1 MWEGTASD
9 LRWAMALRAD
19 VDGVRVAELVATLL

>member
-9 LRWAMALRAD
+9 LRWTMASQAD
-19 VDGVRVAELVATLL
+19 IDGVRVAELVATLS